1 MLALSLAAGSVAP
14 IVMQA
19 PTQAQTTFSD
29 VSSNYWAAPY
39 IQALAARGVISGFPD
54 GTFRPSAPVTRAQY
68 AAMVRQAFSEPRTR
82 TPIRFVDVS
91 TSYWGYEAI
100 NEAFATG
107 FLSGYPGN
115 VFRPEQNIPRVQVL
129 VSLAN
134 GLNYTANNVED
145 TLDYYLDEAAIP
157 NYARNSIAAATQK
170 QLVVNYPTVR
180 ELDPNEVATRADVAA
195 FIYQALVNEG
205 EVAAIPS
212 PYVVGQ
218 GDIGDVVVIPEGS
231 VLPIRYDEAERILLS
246 PEEPEPVPVTLVV
259 SQNITNIDGDL
270 LIPQGSQVRGELRVV
285 EVDGEDGAQFFADE
299 LVFPN
304 NQRFDI
310 NAVSEVITDS
320 ETITRGASLGEIVQ
334 NAALGAAAAAVI
346 AEIDEAI
353 EVGEVLGG
361 AGVGALLGIFL
372 GRDRFELITV
382 DPDRDLN
389 LTLTSDLTLD

>member
-205 EVAAIPS
+205 EIAAIPS